1 MPPMAD
7 ANTKIV
13 IVTIVGVAPLDSNA
27 VAETP
32 ASSCAGV
39 PLTQAAGNR

>member
-1 MPPMAD
+1 MAD
-7 ANTKIV
+7 AISKNV
-13 IVTIVGVAPLDSNA
+13 IVTIVRVAPLESNA